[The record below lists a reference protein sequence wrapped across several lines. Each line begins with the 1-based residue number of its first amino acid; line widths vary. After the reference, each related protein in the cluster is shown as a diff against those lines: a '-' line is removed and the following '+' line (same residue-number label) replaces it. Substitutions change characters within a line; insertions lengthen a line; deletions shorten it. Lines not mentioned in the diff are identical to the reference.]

1 MVSVLST
8 SSRTGVCGGAGLWRE
23 AAGPLLDMPKW
34 PCHQPHECGSQQAS
48 PARGEDHPFGVGGQ
62 AERHCSRQ
70 LWQVSGVG
78 RRCLAKQDSL
88 IVNSSVLLFLP
99 LPLVCLLSLCF
110 EGQQCVVSLSLS
122 ILSNLSCGSRNLWAC
137 SLFLSFFVCLFCLG
151 RAAVVGF
158 IFLSPCLSSSFS
170 SVLRD

>member
-110 EGQQCVVSLSLS
+110 EGQQCVVFLFLSLFCLICLVGAGICGLALSSCLSLS
-122 ILSNLSCGSRNLWAC
+122 VSSA
-137 SLFLSFFVCLFCLG
+137 LG
-151 RAAVVGF
+151 EQQ
-158 IFLSPCLSSSFS
+158 L
-170 SVLRD
+170 